1 MTSPRRLDRAPRGAF
16 TPAGCL
22 VCSRGRRASLAA
34 QGVRCRGAA
43 WLPRGV
49 GGLSAAA
56 RSPQAAGAA
65 ARRRDRS
72 GAGGRLTPD
81 WQPAP
86 LLCATGDG
94 PAGPRWPQSPSR
106 LRPNCLFALSGRCAA
121 SFLPSSRFPGSLLRA
136 RPVRGPNHTVA
147 TPSYE

>member
-1 MTSPRRLDRAPRGAF
+1 MGLSPLQAASSAHGAAAPASQPRACVAGGPRGS
-16 TPAGCL
+16 PAGT
-22 VCSRGRRASLAA
+22 
-34 QGVRCRGAA
+34 GAC
-43 WLPRGV
+43 
-49 GGLSAAA
+49 
-56 RSPQAAGAA
+56 SPQAAGAA

-86 LLCATGDG
+86 LFCATGDG

-106 LRPNCLFALSGRCAA
+106 LRPNRLFALSGRCAA
-121 SFLPSSRFPGSLLRA
+121 SFLPSSRFPESLLRA